1 MRVHSALGDNRR
13 LLVGAVVLV
22 AIAVS
27 ACSAARGSSR
37 PIVSP
42 TTVAPALAVA
52 ITDAP
57 RTPSSG
63 DDGDLSGYPTK
74 RPYALVTARPTAGGN
89 PVPTAASHIPAGS
102 VSIGAKFDEQ
112 VVDADHDGLIDQ
124 LVLTTTINVPI
135 PGQYMVNVR
144 LEDPS
149 GALVQSTGTGEISL
163 VAGSQPL
170 SLVLDGKYIYQSGRW
185 GPYSPVVTVVYFGE
199 KSKIVLQDARLE
211 QTQSYDYVQF
221 QHERIAVD
229 PRSLSSKGV
238 DTNGDGLYDEL
249 RITGIVTVEDPGVYA
264 INSGLYGAAPFGQ
277 IAAEYMAF
285 QLAAGPNL
293 FTVVYKG
300 SDIAKSGQ
308 DGPYTLF
315 DFAIYLKADPMN
327 DLVSAGSLHPEYKT
341 PAFKASQFGG

>member
-22 AIAVS
+22 ALAVS
-27 ACSAARGSSR
+27 ACSAARGSNR
-37 PIVSP
+37 PTAAQPAQAIV
-42 TTVAPALAVA
+42 

-57 RTPSSG
+57 RTPNSG
-63 DDGDLSGYPTK
+63 DDGDLSAYPTK
-74 RPYALVTARPTAGGN
+74 RPYALVTARPTAGGGQL
-89 PVPTAASHIPAGS
+89 PTATSHVPAGS
-102 VSIGAKFDEQ
+102 VGVSVGAHFDEQ

-144 LEDPS
+144 LEDQS
-149 GALVQSTGTGEISL
+149 GAMVESTGTGEISL

-170 SLVLDGKYIYQSGRW
+170 SLVLDGKYISQSGRW
-185 GPYSPVVTVVYFGE
+185 GPYSPVVTVVYFGQ
-199 KSKIVLQDARLE
+199 KSKIVLEDARLE
-211 QTQSYDYVQF
+211 QTHSYDFMQF
-221 QHERIAVD
+221 QHERITVD

-264 INSGLYGAAPFGQ
+264 INSGLYGSAPSGQ

-285 QLAAGPNL
+285 QLAAGQNL

-300 SDIAKSGQ
+300 SDIVKSGQ